1 MLKLKSLLITTVIVL
16 VFGAA
21 CRPADGGNAT
31 DEPAGDVPLGQF
43 DCSGH
48 EGGLI
53 AYAGRFTFEVGG
65 AVGFDDFDGV
75 THTGAYTYNAEE
87 QAFEFASGFVVEYA
101 EYFSDDTLT
110 AAVAADASLP
120 HTELGEVN
128 CVRAEPG
135 VTGP

>member
-1 MLKLKSLLITTVIVL
+1 MLKLKSLLLTSLTVL
-16 VFGAA
+16 ALAAA
-21 CRPADGGNAT
+21 CRPADGGNGNG
-31 DEPAGDVPLGQF
+31 GDPGAPTGQF

-53 AYAGRFTFEVGG
+53 AYAGRFTFEAGG
-65 AVGFDDFDGV
+65 DVSFDDYDGV
-75 THTGAYTYNAEE
+75 THTGSYTYNADE
-87 QAFEFASGFVVEYA
+87 QAFEFASGFVFEYA

-120 HTELGEVN
+120 HAELGEVN
-128 CVRAEPG
+128 CERAVPG